1 VADENAFIMPTLSS
15 PPTAP
20 DPATRLALD
29 RLHGVVDFRA
39 SIVDFPMHQMT
50 PPPGPQLAL
59 APSAIRAYVAPL
71 STQLDHI
78 GPVYLWD
85 GATVMPAASVGQVW
99 AYGTFRQAG
108 CYFDPAKPCSI
119 ELIWH
124 LGGSAGLDTTA
135 LPNASYQFCIQAL
148 QIEGHESH
156 RCTQITIDN

>member
-1 VADENAFIMPTLSS
+1 
-15 PPTAP
+15 
-20 DPATRLALD
+20 
-29 RLHGVVDFRA
+29 
-39 SIVDFPMHQMT
+39 
-50 PPPGPQLAL
+50 
-59 APSAIRAYVAPL
+59 
-71 STQLDHI
+71 
-78 GPVYLWD
+78 
-85 GATVMPAASVGQVW
+85 MPAASVGQVW
-99 AYGTFRQAG
+99 AYGTVRQAG